1 MVSQERPDLEEQK
14 NKLIIEG
21 AENKR
26 VLKQIEDQILFILSN
41 SEGNILEDE
50 SAISTLSRYDFRLPV
65 QSTYRAESAWA
76 HL

>member
-1 MVSQERPDLEEQK
+1 MYGTGIVVSQERPDLEEQK

-50 SAISTLSRYDFRLPV
+50 SAISTLSR
-65 QSTYRAESAWA
+65 
-76 HL
+76 